1 MTSTTSFDEYTI
13 AHELAHQWFGDL
25 ITCANWPNIWLNEG
39 FATYAQELY
48 METRYGPAQ
57 YWADMHTIMSLA
69 KTAVGPIYVQDTTN
83 VSVLF
88 NGALVYSKGASVLH
102 MLRHV
107 LGDSVF
113 FLSLKTYATDPRFQ
127 HGIATTE
134 DFHNVCESVSGI
146 QLDYFFSQWIYGESY
161 PLYTYSWST
170 QPAAVGYD
178 VTVRINQ
185 TTGTSNP
192 GFFTMPVDFKVSNSV
207 WDTTVV
213 LLNTYSGQLFTFSVS
228 HEPTT
233 AELDPLDWILC
244 NTTEI
249 PVTVSDSAVVPASFA
264 LEQNYPNPFNSRTTI
279 VYRVPSREFVELRV
293 FDILGREVAT
303 LVNEIQDTGFKSVD
317 WDVRLRPADSGGQAS
332 GFASGV
338 YFYRL
343 STPGFV
349 QTRKLLYTR

>member
-1 MTSTTSFDEYTI
+1 
-13 AHELAHQWFGDL
+13 
-25 ITCANWPNIWLNEG
+25 LNEG

-83 VSVLF
+83 LSVLF

-113 FLSLKTYATDPRFQ
+113 FLALKTYATDSRFQ
-127 HGIATTE
+127 HGVATTE
-134 DFHNVCESVSGI
+134 DFHNVCESISGI

-170 QPAAVGYD
+170 QPATVGYD

-192 GFFTMPVDFKVSNSV
+192 AFFTMPVDFNVSNSV

-233 AELDPLDWILC
+233 AELDPLDWVLC
-244 NTTEI
+244 NATEI
-249 PVTVSDSAVVPASFA
+249 PVSVSDSAVVQASFA

-279 VYRVPSREFVELRV
+279 AYRLPHGEFVKLIL
-293 FDILGREVAT
+293 FDVLGREVAT
-303 LVNEIQDTGFKSVD
+303 LVNEIQDTGLKSVE
-317 WDVRLRPADSGGQAS
+317 WDARLRPTDSGGQAS
-332 GFASGV
+332 GIPSGV

-349 QTRKLLYTR
+349 QTRKLLYIR